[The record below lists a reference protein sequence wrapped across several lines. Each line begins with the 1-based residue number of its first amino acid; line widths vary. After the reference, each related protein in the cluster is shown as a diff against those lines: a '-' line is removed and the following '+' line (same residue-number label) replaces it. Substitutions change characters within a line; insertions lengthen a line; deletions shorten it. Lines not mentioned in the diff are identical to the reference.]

1 VSQELVAEFE
11 RRLGCSLPSSYAA
24 FLAERPDRF
33 LDPAL
38 VIPVGGDPPFGS
50 PCTLDELLTASD
62 LINKGMAR
70 TISLFDGRGCIGI
83 PDLGLLHIG
92 GNVLGLSLYMCV
104 TDDRFG
110 RILAAGPISRDCFDV
125 ADDFDAFLAMCT
137 PEIDAES

>member
-1 VSQELVAEFE
+1 MSQELVAEFE

-62 LINKGMAR
+62 LINN
-70 TISLFDGRGCIGI
+70 DDRGCIGI